1 MPDDAQIP
9 PSDDS
14 RLVAL
19 EERLMFQQRHIDE
32 LSGVALDHRRE
43 LDALAAE
50 LAQCR
55 TALQRLSAA
64 REEGDLPHE
73 KPPHY

>member
-1 MPDDAQIP
+1 MPDDAQIL

-19 EERLMFQQRHIDE
+19 EERLMFQQRQIDE

-50 LAQCR
+50 LLQCR
-55 TALQRLSAA
+55 AALERMAAA
-64 REEGDLPHE
+64 RESGDLPHE

>member
-9 PSDDS
+9 LSDNP

-19 EERLMFQQRHIDE
+19 EERLMFQQRQIDE

-43 LDALAAE
+43 LDKLASE
-50 LAQCR
+50 FAQCR
-55 TALQRLSAA
+55 AALERLASA
-64 REEGDLPHE
+64 RESGDLPHE